1 MRRGEAAGMKL
12 KPVLTLG
19 LALSGLALAAPQR
32 YEMQSYVNSVKKWEP
47 AFAWCDAPDRVLAVT
62 RPASTDPNEVQP
74 VTFMRWLKRNPGQ
87 PYIAQYLLGPS
98 EGAAGTVYTS
108 LIPPGRTPHSEATPQ
123 SFVSISNVENVIDPA
138 YRMTHVNEFKLDG
151 KSYRCRYVPQAAFMG
166 ATNKRTVI
174 VWDNGR
180 AATYATRNFDGT
192 PGVYVTGGQKRQQA
206 EATVYE
212 FKTGDGYTYQ
222 LKIAPQEYSG
232 NAELSVLR
240 QGQVIQTEP
249 FLAYSIS
256 LPAKGQP

>member
-1 MRRGEAAGMKL
+1 MKL

-32 YEMQSYVNSVKKWEP
+32 YEMQSYVNIGGKVQP
-47 AFAWCDAPDRVLAVT
+47 AFAWCDARDAVVALT
-62 RPASTDPNEVQP
+62 
-74 VTFMRWLKRNPGQ
+74 
-87 PYIAQYLLGPS
+87 
-98 EGAAGTVYTS
+98 
-108 LIPPGRTPHSEATPQ
+108 TPQ
-123 SFVSISNVENVIDPA
+123 SGQATLAVWEKGRGHLLPPNTFPATVGDPDPGAGQIYYPLTWKNGAATVKGFLHTSNIENVQDPA
-138 YRMTHVNEFKLDG
+138 YRMTHINEFRLSDLEH
-151 KSYRCRYVPQAAFMG
+151 SCRYVPQAAFMG

-174 VWDNGR
+174 VWDNGKT
-180 AATYATRNFDGT
+180 ATYATRNFDGT

-212 FKTGDGYTYQ
+212 FKTEDGYTYQ